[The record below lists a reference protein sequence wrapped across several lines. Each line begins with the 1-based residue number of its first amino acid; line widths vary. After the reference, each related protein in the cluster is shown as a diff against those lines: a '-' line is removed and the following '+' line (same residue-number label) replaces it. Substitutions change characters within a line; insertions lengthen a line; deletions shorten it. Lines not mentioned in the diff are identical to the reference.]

1 MPSQATQSAP
11 QTRLTQEDLLRL
23 ACPVCHQPIV
33 LDLGPATIHCIACAR
48 SYPFVDGIPVLMPDR
63 VLNRNT

>member
-1 MPSQATQSAP
+1 MLSQATQSAP
-11 QTRLTQEDLLRL
+11 QTRLTQEDLLWL

-33 LDLGPATIHCIACAR
+33 LDPEPSTIHCTACAR
-48 SYPFVDGIPVLMPDR
+48 RYPVVNGIPVLMPDR